1 MVSSKV
7 IVESILVK
15 LNASEAL
22 VDDRGFAV
30 CCKNVMISV
39 RRAYMK
45 IEKCCIVKRDT
56 VICGRTFNQGSMA
69 IETSPRPST
78 KWSRDL
84 LVIPRDPGPWCNLC
98 RP

>member
-22 VDDRGFAV
+22 VDDWGFAV